1 MLYHFAFATVE
12 PDIDNTR
19 TPSYQPCASHF
30 YKVALALMGE
40 AYWSVVVVLDCRL
53 YSVQVYRRSG
63 SLHYFQPRPQTP
75 NPRKAAS
82 QPAESVASQRQLC
95 YTGYY
100 SIVASRTDWTGRGIG
115 MDMDDINAHDPIF
128 EQFLR

>member
-30 YKVALALMGE
+30 SKVALALMGE
-40 AYWSVVVVLDCRL
+40 GYWSVVVVLDCRL

-63 SLHYFQPRPQTP
+63 SLHYFQPRRPTQ
-75 NPRKAAS
+75 PRIQGRPAS
-82 QPAESVASQRQLC
+82 QPAPAMLHRLLLNCCLTHGRTGLDGASGWMILMRM
-95 YTGYY
+95 
-100 SIVASRTDWTGRGIG
+100 I
-115 MDMDDINAHDPIF
+115 
-128 EQFLR
+128 QFLNNF